1 MDNPQ
6 IQTSSLDISSELNG
20 NLVTS
25 AQWDSQWAKSR
36 PPRRLRPW
44 RDYLSWRFA
53 EVFKN
58 IFGLDAGC
66 LKLDV
71 VDRDS
76 CRISRKTSGLRYGVS
91 DYAPAGVLTARAALA
106 RVGLSGT
113 IIQGDL
119 FADNEIPTNYF
130 DVVFSGG
137 FIEHFPDTN
146 DVVGRITRFAK
157 PGSGVIIT
165 EVPNMG
171 GWIGNLQKLADP
183 PNYHQHVVITPENM
197 DGAHQHA
204 GAEPMQSTEYF
215 GVFHLTV
222 VSYRRLL
229 CRLPNLAGKLM
240 IRALE
245 ATQSLVTAPLW
256 ATHTAI
262 ESSKISPFVLGVYRR
277 HTDR

>member
-53 EVFKN
+53 EVFKKY
-58 IFGLDAGC
+58 IRPGCRVLEVGCGGSRFLPYFAKDLGAEVWGL
-66 LKLDV
+66 
-71 VDRDS
+71 
-76 CRISRKTSGLRYGVS
+76 